1 MTFSMMNGPPLNGF
15 DVIVLSVVG
24 VSAVIGLAR
33 GLVREVLS
41 LAIWLA
47 SYVIAVGFSARVD
60 DALSPHLHNAAAR
73 AVASFALLFVGALVV
88 GGLIQWLVGRLVR
101 LSGLTGLDR
110 LLGFV
115 FGGARGFVIAIAA
128 LVMLKPYAG
137 NESWWHD
144 STMIGV
150 LAPFESVA
158 RGLFDQ
164 IAAVVRGL
172 TQAH

>member
-1 MTFSMMNGPPLNGF
+1 MTLPTLNAF
-15 DVIVLSVVG
+15 DVVVLVVVG
-24 VSAVIGLAR
+24 VSAIIGLTR

-47 SYVIAVGFSARVD
+47 SYVIAVGFSARLD
-60 DALSPHLHNAAAR
+60 DALAPHFHNAPAR
-73 AVASFALLFVGALVV
+73 AVASFALLFIGALVV

-101 LSGLTGLDR
+101 FSGLTGLDR

-115 FGGARGFVIAIAA
+115 FGGARGIVIAIAA
-128 LVMLKPYAG
+128 LVVLKPYAG
-137 NESWWHD
+137 NESWWRE
-144 STMIGV
+144 STMVGV
-150 LAPFESVA
+150 LAPFESLA

-164 IAAVVRGL
+164 ATAIVRGL

>member
-1 MTFSMMNGPPLNGF
+1 MTAVLNGLSLNGF
-15 DVIVLSVVG
+15 DVAILAVVG
-24 VSAVIGLAR
+24 VSALIGLTR

-47 SYVIAVGFSARVD
+47 SYVIAVGFSTRLD
-60 DALSPHLHNAAAR
+60 DALAPHLHNAPAR
-73 AVASFALLFVGALVV
+73 AVASFALLFIGSLLI
-88 GGLIQWLVGRLVR
+88 GGLIQWLVGKLIE

-128 LVMLKPYAG
+128 LVMLKPYAAE
-137 NESWWHD
+137 ESWWHG
-144 STMIGV
+144 STMVGV
-150 LAPFESVA
+150 LAPFESLA
-158 RGLFDQ
+158 RSVFDQ
-164 IAAVVRGL
+164 ATAIVRGL